1 MILARLRRISVWVV
15 LLAAC
20 AASGCGTNDSTSAS
34 RAKPDRAGKA
44 VNAATVGSISGRV
57 TLIGTPPKLRALDMS
72 AEPSCEAAHPSPLS
86 PPQVVTDA
94 GGNLANVIVYVKTGA
109 SEYAFRAPSE
119 PAKLNQTG
127 CMYEP
132 HVLGVMTGQKLDVKN
147 EDSATHNVFVMSKDN
162 SPSNRSEI
170 PGSPA
175 IEETFVA
182 PELAIP
188 VKCNVHPW
196 MKGYLFV
203 FDHPFYAVTSKDGKF
218 ALNGLPPGHYTISAW
233 QELYGTQ
240 EQSVIIEPK
249 QSANLNF
256 SFKAE

>member
-1 MILARLRRISVWVV
+1 MNFARPRRISVSVV

-20 AASGCGTNDSTSAS
+20 AAAGCSTKDSTSAS
-34 RAKPDRAGKA
+34 SAKSNRAGKA
-44 VNAATVGSISGRV
+44 VDAATVGSITGRV
-57 TLIGTPPKLRALDMS
+57 TIIGTPPALRGLDMS
-72 AEPSCEAAHPSPLS
+72 AEPSCQAAHRSPMI
-86 PPQVVTDA
+86 PPQVVADA
-94 GGNLANVIVYVKTGA
+94 SGDLANVIVYVKTGA
-109 SEYAFRAPSE
+109 SEYVFRPPSV
-119 PAKLNQTG
+119 PAKLHQTG
-127 CMYEP
+127 CLYEP
-132 HVLGVMTGQKLDVKN
+132 RVLGVMTGQKLDVLN
-147 EDSATHNVFVMSKDN
+147 EDQATHNVFVMSKAN

-175 IEETFVA
+175 IEETFIV

-196 MKGYLFV
+196 MKAYLFV
-203 FDHPFYAVTSKDGKF
+203 FDHPFYAVTSRDGKF
-218 ALNGLPPGHYTISAW
+218 ALNGLPPGTYTIGAW

-240 EQSVIIEPK
+240 EQTVTIEPK